1 MESKMCYY
9 TADIYLFKLN
19 YRNTRAIR
27 EICSKLTLKIQDSVI
42 DFVLSWFS
50 SFSFALMFPLLTL
63 NKEILAG

>member
-9 TADIYLFKLN
+9 TADIYLFKVN

-42 DFVLSWFS
+42 DFVLS
-50 SFSFALMFPLLTL
+50 
-63 NKEILAG
+63 